1 MLRYLRVANLALMEA
16 AALEFEGGLVSVTG
30 ETGAGKSVL
39 IGALQLL
46 SGDRAEKTM
55 IRQGAESCSLEAALH
70 FPEPTAINAALE
82 AIGLPLCE
90 DGVLLL
96 KRTFSRSK
104 MPQIQVNGGLST
116 LAQLQE
122 LGEYWI
128 DFHGPGEPQKLY
140 KEKWQ
145 LSLLD
150 RYAKAEN
157 VLAPYG
163 QKYREW
169 RELLKQIAEL
179 REQEQLDPD
188 EQEYLQRQIDAIDK
202 AALTEDGVEELERD
216 FTRLSKAQELTGFA
230 RQIENALAGDG
241 GTTETLGPALHNA
254 RQLARIDTKG
264 AELTARLEALII
276 EAGDLAAEF
285 GDLAGSCEFDE
296 AQTESI
302 NTRMDA
308 WLELKRKHGPDVA
321 QVLKKREALA
331 RKLATQGDIE
341 GTISKLEESAGKL
354 KRELLVLAEQLRK
367 IRTAAAKELS
377 GKAEG
382 ALGKLGFKKG
392 KLLIEILPENDLT
405 EHGDSACRFLFTP
418 NAGQPPLPL
427 SKIASSGEAARVML
441 ALKAVLAQVDE
452 TPVLVFDEVDANVG
466 GEIAKAVGLEL
477 ATLGKRHQVFC
488 VTHQPQVAALAG
500 QHFVVEKQQT
510 DSSTT
515 ILIQTVHD
523 AAEKRVGE
531 LARMLGDRHSTT
543 ARKHAAELLAGQ

>member
-1 MLRYLRVANLALMEA
+1 MLRYLRVANLALMET
-16 AALEFEGGLVSVTG
+16 AALEFESGLVSVTG

-46 SGDRAEKTM
+46 SGSRAEKTM
-55 IRQGAESCSLEAALH
+55 IRQGAESCSLEAALY
-70 FPEPTAINAALE
+70 FPEPAAINAVLE
-82 AIGLPLCE
+82 ASGLPLCE

-116 LAQLQE
+116 LAQLQD
-122 LGEYWI
+122 LGEHWI

-145 LSLLD
+145 LALLD
-150 RYAKAEN
+150 RYAKAES
-157 VLAPYG
+157 VLTPYG
-163 QKYREW
+163 KKYREW
-169 RELLKQIAEL
+169 RDILKQIDDL

-202 AALTEDGVEELERD
+202 AALTEEGVEELERD
-216 FTRLSKAQELTGFA
+216 FTRLSKAQDLTTLA
-230 RQIENALAGDG
+230 RQIESALAGDG
-241 GTTETLGPALHNA
+241 GVTEMLGPTLQSA
-254 RQLARIDTKG
+254 RQLARIDAKG

-276 EAGDLAAEF
+276 EAGDLAGEF
-285 GDLAGSCEFDE
+285 SDLAGSCEFDE
-296 AQTESI
+296 AQAESI

-308 WLELKRKHGPDVA
+308 WLELKRKHGPNIA
-321 QVLKKREALA
+321 QILKKRDALA
-331 RKLATQGDIE
+331 KKLATQGDIE
-341 GTISKLEESAGKL
+341 GAISKLEASAGKL
-354 KRELLVLAEQLRK
+354 KKELLTLAEQLKK
-367 IRTAAAKELS
+367 IREKSAKELS
-377 GKAEG
+377 TQTERV
-382 ALGKLGFKKG
+382 LGKLGFKKG

-466 GEIAKAVGLEL
+466 GEIARAVGLEL
-477 ATLGKRHQVFC
+477 AALGKKHQVFC
-488 VTHQPQVAALAG
+488 VTHQPQVAALAE
-500 QHFVVEKQQT
+500 QHYVVEKQQT
-510 DSSTT
+510 DSSTS
-515 ILIQTVHD
+515 IQIQIVHND
-523 AAEKRVGE
+523 SDRRIGE
-531 LARMLGDRHSTT
+531 LARMMGDRQSET